1 MQAQKT
7 VFFYIKTR
15 EDFINFHINISG
27 FEGVC
32 CHSQLGSG
40 CAKSP
45 QTVREWLC
53 GCAPPDLGYGHWHMN
68 SYKCLPSWNCTLL
81 LILVNHWELKKK
93 SQPAKSNRWLLVYSL
108 PLPDLDGCGTS
119 VRSSG
124 KRSASKLILQVGET
138 QGRGD
143 PRVSSG
149 NRWSLR
155 FPRSNQIHSLPVVS
169 SSTFE

>member
-1 MQAQKT
+1 MSLSARQ
-7 VFFYIKTR
+7 
-15 EDFINFHINISG
+15 
-27 FEGVC
+27 
-32 CHSQLGSG
+32 
-40 CAKSP
+40 
-45 QTVREWLC
+45 WLC
-53 GCAPPDLGYGHWHMN
+53 KVTTDSTGMTVWLCSTRPWIWTLTCEFIQVSSVMKLYSSFDFSQPLGIEKN
-68 SYKCLPSWNCTLL
+68 
-81 LILVNHWELKKK
+81 
-93 SQPAKSNRWLLVYSL
+93 SQPAKSNRWLLVCSL

-143 PRVSSG
+143 PRVSRG

-155 FPRSNQIHSLPVVS
+155 LPRSNQIHSLPVVS